1 MKQVLAII
9 RPNMLGKVEHALH
22 GLAHFPGFTLLRG
35 NGQSRGR
42 APGHQHEPTEW
53 DIDEQDRALLM
64 MVCADDLAV
73 QVVDTIRTAA
83 RTGLPGDGLIVVSE
97 VAQVVRI
104 RTGEQADTAL

>member
-1 MKQVLAII
+1 MKQIMAIV

-22 GLAHFPGFTLLRG
+22 GLPHFPGFTLLRG

-53 DIDEQDRALLM
+53 DIDEQDRALLI
-64 MVCADDLAV
+64 MVCADDLAM

-97 VAQVVRI
+97 IAEVVRI
-104 RTGEQADTAL
+104 RTGEQADGAV